1 MCVCICIYACTASSL
16 IIKVMQFIRVCLGI
30 SFIIIYIYICTF
42 ATSSLVL
49 TAFFF
54 FWLLFLY
61 HISFLLHDL
70 VFLTY
75 E

>member
-1 MCVCICIYACTASSL
+1 MCVYMYICMYCEFSYYKGNAIYSSMFRYFL
-16 IIKVMQFIRVCLGI
+16 YH
-30 SFIIIYIYICTF
+30 YIYICTF

-49 TAFFF
+49 AAFFF